1 MNDYYPKGV
10 ESLRLEQAD
19 GGYCLMWEAQG
30 ESQCVPFVPG
40 GTREMKLDAGG
51 NVFATA
57 VQARF
62 TQDEDGRPVLRLALH
77 LLEESS
83 SRILKLVFCPDGR
96 VELRLDE
103 TPPLMLA
110 LHMLEKTSP
119 GALQVNLEQFKDM
132 DYLWYCIE
140 RTCAPVLQSLPENGD
155 GVFPPAPALM

>member
-1 MNDYYPKGV
+1 M
-10 ESLRLEQAD
+10 
-19 GGYCLMWEAQG
+19 
-30 ESQCVPFVPG
+30 
-40 GTREMKLDAGG
+40 
-51 NVFATA
+51 
-57 VQARF
+57 
-62 TQDEDGRPVLRLALH
+62 
-77 LLEESS
+77 
-83 SRILKLVFCPDGR
+83 FCPDGR